1 MHMLSPTSPS
11 PDSVAAIDQPA
22 FQARLAALEASIN
35 DLYEH
40 APFGSHTLAA
50 DGTYLHINAV
60 QRGWLGLTS
69 DALVG
74 KKQPTDF
81 LTPASQTKYQQ
92 HLASHGRRGFAD
104 LALDMQVGDGPVR
117 PVLLS
122 FLPHAA
128 CLTDPTA
135 SRTMLFDETV
145 QKRQAEQRRVAAM
158 AFESLAGMCVTDSLG
173 RILLVN
179 RAFTT
184 LTGYTEEEAVSQHMS
199 MLSSGRHNRAFYQAM
214 WAAINTHG
222 RWQGEV
228 INRRRD
234 GQVIAEW
241 QSISAITNADGHV
254 THYTAT
260 FYDITAN
267 RAAQEHISHLAYFDP
282 LTQLPNRALLRD
294 RLAHAVAAS
303 DRHSKGG
310 AVMFIDLDNF
320 KAVNDTQGHDAGD
333 ELLIHAAK
341 RISAAVR
348 ETDTVARLGGDEFV
362 LLLDTLAP
370 PPADFVR
377 QVAMIGHKVLAALAQ
392 PYVLGKTEFVCAAS
406 MGITLMAADATPSV
420 LLQQADLAMYQ
431 AKKMG
436 GNALCFFD
444 PAMQDSVAQRVGLE
458 QDLRRALRMQQF
470 HLQMQPQ
477 VNEQG
482 HIVGAEALLRWHPT
496 GRGAVPP
503 SVFIPLAEESGLIV
517 PIGDW
522 VLDTACQ
529 QLKAWA
535 TQPHTRDLQLAVNV
549 SARQFAQPD
558 FAQHVIQTI
567 DRHGIDPTRLKLEIT
582 ESMVLDVADLVVK
595 MSALRAVGVRFSM
608 DDFGTGYSSLSHLTN
623 LPLDQLKID
632 QSFVFNMHAK
642 PTDAAIVRTIIA
654 MAHGLGLEVIA
665 EGVETDEQRAF
676 LLENGCLLYQGYLC
690 GRPMAVSAL
699 EALLAQ
705 DGIKPST
712 AAQPGH

>member
-1 MHMLSPTSPS
+1 MHLRSPPPHI
-11 PDSVAAIDQPA
+11 PDSGAGIDQPG

-69 DALVG
+69 EALVG

-128 CLTDPTA
+128 DLTDTTA
-135 SRTMLFDETV
+135 SRAVLFDETV
-145 QKRQAEQRRVAAM
+145 QKRQAELRRVAAI

-184 LTGYTEEEAVSQHMS
+184 LTGYTEEEAVGQHMS

-214 WAAINTHG
+214 WAAINTQG
-222 RWQGEV
+222 SWQGEV

-303 DRHSKGG
+303 DRHSKG
-310 AVMFIDLDNF
+310 
-320 KAVNDTQGHDAGD
+320 
-333 ELLIHAAK
+333 
-341 RISAAVR
+341 
-348 ETDTVARLGGDEFV
+348 
-362 LLLDTLAP
+362 
-370 PPADFVR
+370 
-377 QVAMIGHKVLAALAQ
+377 
-392 PYVLGKTEFVCAAS
+392 
-406 MGITLMAADATPSV
+406 
-420 LLQQADLAMYQ
+420 
-431 AKKMG
+431 
-436 GNALCFFD
+436 
-444 PAMQDSVAQRVGLE
+444 
-458 QDLRRALRMQQF
+458 RR
-470 HLQMQPQ
+470 
-477 VNEQG
+477 G
-482 HIVGAEALLRWHPT
+482 
-496 GRGAVPP
+496 
-503 SVFIPLAEESGLIV
+503 
-517 PIGDW
+517 
-522 VLDTACQ
+522 
-529 QLKAWA
+529 
-535 TQPHTRDLQLAVNV
+535 
-549 SARQFAQPD
+549 
-558 FAQHVIQTI
+558 
-567 DRHGIDPTRLKLEIT
+567 
-582 ESMVLDVADLVVK
+582 
-595 MSALRAVGVRFSM
+595 
-608 DDFGTGYSSLSHLTN
+608 
-623 LPLDQLKID
+623 
-632 QSFVFNMHAK
+632 
-642 PTDAAIVRTIIA
+642 
-654 MAHGLGLEVIA
+654 
-665 EGVETDEQRAF
+665 
-676 LLENGCLLYQGYLC
+676 
-690 GRPMAVSAL
+690 
-699 EALLAQ
+699 
-705 DGIKPST
+705 
-712 AAQPGH
+712 